1 MTAELT
7 SRLTLSTAVMSD
19 ALELVFL
26 KRAVF
31 DDFHDR
37 FGAGHWPATDNLSSV
52 EKSIDSST
60 ILIAKEQDAILGM
73 LRLSNKKPW
82 AIDLAYFEPFPVAM
96 YLTDMAVL
104 PSRQHAGIGMRL
116 LEFATAVSREKGAGA
131 IRLDAYNSINGA
143 GDFYLRCGF
152 EERGQS
158 TYRGTALRYFEKR
171 L

>member
-1 MTAELT
+1 MTTELT
-7 SRLTLSTAVMSD
+7 SRLTLSTAALSD
-19 ALELVFL
+19 AQELVCL

-31 DDFHDR
+31 DDFRDR
-37 FGAGHWPATDNLSSV
+37 FGAGHWPATDKLSSF
-52 EKSIDSST
+52 EKSINSST
-60 ILIAKEQDAILGM
+60 ILIAKEQGAVLGM

-82 AIDLAYFEPFPVAM
+82 AIDLAYFEPVPVAM

-104 PSRQHAGIGMRL
+104 PSRQHAGIGTRL
-116 LEFATAVSREKGAGA
+116 LEFATTVSREKGAGA
-131 IRLDAYNSINGA
+131 IRLDAYNSISGA
-143 GDFYLRCGF
+143 GDFYLKCGF